1 MNADVEKNTL
11 TDIALT
17 NTLIEQERSVTL
29 GITKEY
35 NKENRDKLW
44 DSTKGKKDFKDKTFG
59 SRNTYQDDIS
69 GNVLHRHQNAAQ
81 SKYHMKDKQGQ
92 NISSKWAEHSS
103 ETDHINALKD
113 THNIVKYNPFLSDAD
128 FKEIMNSE
136 ENYRILSKSLNTSK
150 GDKNDW
156 ELVFDQDNGLSNK
169 ARIKIA
175 EEKLKSDVALHSKFG
190 IRTAENV
197 GKEFFRGATDTVVN
211 SVIPLSVEA
220 VRKMFQVAQRKK
232 TINEATEEIGGIV
245 LDIAVMGGTAVLLN
259 TAITDIMTNSKNTF
273 LNNIAE
279 NNEVGLI
286 IAAAAIVK
294 ESAIRYINGEIDGK
308 EFIEETSEKG
318 VTIAMGM
325 LGGQIGKRI
334 GGLLGKSVGMAV
346 GPIGVVAGGKIGELT
361 GQILGAI
368 VTTVVC
374 GNIVSIHNTVKNLD
388 NYKLKETQ
396 IRRIE
401 SDALKEMSVQREKF
415 RTIILSENKKIDK
428 QIKEGIDMIL
438 YNACKETYSLSGVTE
453 GLDKILAIFGKEVV
467 FKSLDEYE
475 AQLGLTLKLG

>member
-1 MNADVEKNTL
+1 M
-11 TDIALT
+11 
-17 NTLIEQERSVTL
+17 
-29 GITKEY
+29 
-35 NKENRDKLW
+35 
-44 DSTKGKKDFKDKTFG
+44 
-59 SRNTYQDDIS
+59 
-69 GNVLHRHQNAAQ
+69 
-81 SKYHMKDKQGQ
+81 
-92 NISSKWAEHSS
+92 
-103 ETDHINALKD
+103 
-113 THNIVKYNPFLSDAD
+113 
-128 FKEIMNSE
+128 
-136 ENYRILSKSLNTSK
+136 
-150 GDKNDW
+150 
-156 ELVFDQDNGLSNK
+156 
-169 ARIKIA
+169 
-175 EEKLKSDVALHSKFG
+175 
-190 IRTAENV
+190 
-197 GKEFFRGATDTVVN
+197 
-211 SVIPLSVEA
+211 
-220 VRKMFQVAQRKK
+220 
-232 TINEATEEIGGIV
+232 
-245 LDIAVMGGTAVLLN
+245 
-259 TAITDIMTNSKNTF
+259 
-273 LNNIAE
+273 NNIAE

-453 GLDKILAIFGKEVV
+453 GLDKILAIFGKEVA